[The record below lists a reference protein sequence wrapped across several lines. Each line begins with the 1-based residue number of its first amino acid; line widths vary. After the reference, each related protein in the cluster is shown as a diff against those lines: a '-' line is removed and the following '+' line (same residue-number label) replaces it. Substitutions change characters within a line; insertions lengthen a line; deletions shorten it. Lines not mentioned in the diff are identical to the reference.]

1 MSVRAQTLR
10 LEACRPASPCGL
22 GALRVHAL
30 DTGAAMPGTVQQRRQ
45 HARGRA
51 RAALRAR
58 LAQVLGCGP
67 QDLWVTDERGQAPAL
82 R

>member
-51 RAALRAR
+51 RGAAK
-58 LAQVLGCGP
+58 
-67 QDLWVTDERGQAPAL
+67 
-82 R
+82 